1 MQQQRRRRQRQQRRG
16 HTHIGQRP
24 TGLPKSRTD
33 RRRRPVGRGRAGRAP
48 RTPPRQESLSHGE
61 NASIRHHTA
70 YIDETRTAD
79 LTPGWLRIDTD
90 IRPPMS
96 FRTDFDRK
104 FEKLTKGYHSQTLE
118 LVKHNYRQVQD
129 QLGSELGTTVT
140 HIATVIDGETNA
152 QTKTERATMVR
163 DHATRMKRLEAEK
176 RRNGKRCREAKM
188 NDRKRPRSVSKPF
201 SASSAASSKSK
212 RKQKNRRHSYQPMT
226 TLVLTVGRGKESST
240 ASRRCTFRLGGT
252 GDD

>member
-1 MQQQRRRRQRQQRRG
+1 
-16 HTHIGQRP
+16 
-24 TGLPKSRTD
+24 
-33 RRRRPVGRGRAGRAP
+33 
-48 RTPPRQESLSHGE
+48 
-61 NASIRHHTA
+61 
-70 YIDETRTAD
+70 
-79 LTPGWLRIDTD
+79 
-90 IRPPMS
+90 MS

-129 QLGSELGTTVT
+129 QLGSELETTVT

-212 RKQKNRRHSYQPMT
+212 RKQKNRRHSYQPMPTHRRTARKHHITTIT
-226 TLVLTVGRGKESST
+226 TLPKTLNLTWRRGRYRAKSLEARRGRPATMKNLPPLQST
-240 ASRRCTFRLGGT
+240 TIINIF
-252 GDD
+252 